1 MEKILM
7 LLALA
12 LSGAWAGIRLALKAR
27 AEARRLQARNLE
39 LEERAGDDA
48 RDLAEA
54 RKTAEDAACRLT
66 DAETARGDFLAG
78 LSHELRTPLN
88 AVIGFAELMRMNV
101 QAEPMTRRQSQAVD
115 HILASGQA
123 LLGLIEEVLDLARIE
138 AGKVSMSIEAVDP
151 HLVAR
156 QVCDALR
163 PEAEAA
169 GLTLSA
175 PPPTAGFGVVADRTR
190 LRQVLINLVSNAIKY
205 NRPGGAIFLQL
216 RQTAEGVALSVH
228 DTGVGIPEA
237 RMAGLFQ
244 PFNRTGRE
252 IADPT
257 GTGIGLA
264 VSRRLVEAMQGRL
277 EAVSR
282 EGEGSI
288 FTLTLPLARS
298 TALEI
303 TASPIPTL
311 DRPDLPGGATLLY
324 VEDNPSN
331 IALMRHVI
339 AALGGIRLHV
349 AETGHE
355 GLTLARDLRP
365 DVIILDINLPGLD
378 GFELKARLD
387 ADPLTRGLPVLALS
401 ASALPGDFKRGR
413 AAGFRDYLTKPID
426 IPVLARALNGALM
439 EAVERNAAIEAA
451 LGDVRAA

>member
-1 MEKILM
+1 MECILM

-12 LSGAWAGIRLALKAR
+12 LSGAWAGVRLALKAR
-27 AEARRLQARNLE
+27 AEARRLLALNATISEQAE
-39 LEERAGDDA
+39 ADA

-54 RKTAEDAACRLT
+54 RQTAGDNARRLAEAEAARS
-66 DAETARGDFLAG
+66 DFLAA

-88 AVIGFAELMRMNV
+88 AVIGFSELMRMNV

-115 HILASGQA
+115 HILASGQS
-123 LLGLIEEVLDLARIE
+123 LLGLIEEALDFARIE
-138 AGKVSMSIEAVDP
+138 AGKISMSIEAVDP

-169 GLTLSA
+169 GVTLTA
-175 PPPTAGFGVVADRTR
+175 PPPTAGLGVVADRTR

-205 NRPGGAIFLQL
+205 NRSGGAVFLQL
-216 RQTAEGVALSVH
+216 RQTVAGVALSVH

-244 PFNRTGRE
+244 PFNRQGR
-252 IADPT
+252 DPLD
-257 GTGIGLA
+257 GEETGIGLA
-264 VSRRLVEAMQGRL
+264 VSRGLAEAMQGRL
-277 EAVSR
+277 EATSR

-298 TALEI
+298 AAPDI

-365 DVIILDINLPGLD
+365 DVILLDINLPGLD

-401 ASALPGDFKRGR
+401 AGALPADIRRGR
-413 AAGFRDYLTKPID
+413 TAGFRDYLTKPID

-439 EAVERNAAIEAA
+439 ETAERNAAIEAA

>member
-1 MEKILM
+1 MEFILM

-12 LSGAWAGIRLALKAR
+12 LSGAWAGVRLALKAR
-27 AEARRLQARNLE
+27 AEARRLLALNATISEQAE
-39 LEERAGDDA
+39 ADA
-48 RDLAEA
+48 RDLTEARQAAADGVRRLADAEA
-54 RKTAEDAACRLT
+54 
-66 DAETARGDFLAG
+66 ARADFLTG

-88 AVIGFAELMRMNV
+88 AVIGFSELMRMNV

-115 HILASGQA
+115 HILASGQH
-123 LLGLIEEVLDLARIE
+123 LLGLIEEVLELARIE
-138 AGKVSMSIEAVDP
+138 SGKVSMSIEAVDP

-156 QVCDALR
+156 QVCDSLR
-163 PEAEAA
+163 PQAEAA
-169 GLTLSA
+169 GIALTP

-190 LRQVLINLVSNAIKY
+190 LRQVLLNLVSNAIKY
-205 NRPGGAIFLQL
+205 NRPGGAVFLQL
-216 RQTAEGVALSVH
+216 HQTAEGVALAVH

-237 RMAGLFQ
+237 RMTDLFQ
-244 PFNRTGRE
+244 PFNRLGRE
-252 IADPT
+252 PLEVA

-264 VSRRLVEAMQGRL
+264 VSRRLVEAMKGRL

-288 FTLTLPLARS
+288 FTLSLPLARS
-298 TALEI
+298 LAPEVV
-303 TASPIPTL
+303 ASPIPTL
-311 DRPDLPGGATLLY
+311 DMPVMPGGAATLLY

-355 GLTLARDLRP
+355 GLALARDLRP

-387 ADPLTRGLPVLALS
+387 ADPLTQGLPVLALS
-401 ASALPGDFKRGR
+401 AGALPGDLRRGR
-413 AAGFRDYLTKPID
+413 AAGFRDYLTKPLD
-426 IPVLARALNGALM
+426 IPVLARALNRALM
-439 EAVERNAAIEAA
+439 ETAARNEAQDDA
-451 LGDVRAA
+451 RAA